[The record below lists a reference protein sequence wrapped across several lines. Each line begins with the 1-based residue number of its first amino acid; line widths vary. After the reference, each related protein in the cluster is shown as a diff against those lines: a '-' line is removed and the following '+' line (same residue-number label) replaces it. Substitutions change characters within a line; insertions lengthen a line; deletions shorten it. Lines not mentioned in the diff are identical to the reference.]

1 MGIGST
7 LRGVVAALKAV
18 GLEAA
23 ADVRDLNVPGC
34 LITPDQVLP
43 ATKLCGTEQLRAFV
57 DLVARDAGDTTA
69 YDQLDALMAKAGPVL
84 DPDRTRDPL
93 TFRRVNTSDNPTGLP
108 AVRVTIATPFTEE
121 TP

>member
-34 LITPDQVLP
+34 LVTPDSVQP
-43 ATKLCGTEQLRAFV
+43 ATKLCGTPTLRAFV
-57 DLVARDAGDTTA
+57 DLVSTDAGDVNA
-69 YDQLDALMAKAGPVL
+69 YDQLDALLATAAPVL

-93 TFRRVNTSDNPTGLP
+93 TFRRVQGSNEPTGLP
-108 AVRVTIATPFTEE
+108 ALRVTIQTPFTEE
-121 TP
+121 SP